1 MDLLDECR
9 ETDGSDWAQTALGPA
24 TCNKPS
30 EPRVLARSRIR
41 THLALRSEH
50 LADPAAVLQYG
61 PCGLMLKSISRR
73 DDEYNNQVWNIGVA
87 GHCG

>member
-1 MDLLDECR
+1 MDLLDER
-9 ETDGSDWAQTALGPA
+9 QETDWARTALGPA

-30 EPRVLARSRIR
+30 EPRVLVRSRIR
-41 THLALRSEH
+41 THLAVRSTH
-50 LADPAAVLQYG
+50 LADPVEVLQYG

-73 DDEYNNQVWNIGVA
+73 DDEYNNQVWNFGLA